1 MIRPISFYFF
11 FMNIIVIPDASMIVI
26 PLIEKNGHTYLSPS
40 NFSRHD
46 NMDICEGNL
55 TFDNLITKYSSSE
68 IPSGVKSRLFLFS
81 KVIDEADA
89 AIIIGK
95 RPNNYKKLYSPL
107 NDLILFGGNACNNAH
122 SLFVKIVNDLDIPT
136 LKLAFPTTQAEIIS
150 LIDKTNY
157 FLRNLD
163 SIDEIGVDL
172 RPKRKQYSVYKIKKI
187 LNNVNP

>member
-1 MIRPISFYFF
+1 
-11 FMNIIVIPDASMIVI
+11 MNVIVIPDTSMIVI

-40 NFSRHD
+40 NFSRYD

-68 IPSGVKSRLFLFS
+68 LPSGVRSRLFLFS
-81 KVIDEADA
+81 KVVERADA

-95 RPNNYKKLYSPL
+95 RPRNYARMYSSL

-122 SLFVKIVNDLDIPT
+122 SLFVKIVNDLDIPA
-136 LKLAFPTTQAEIIS
+136 LKLAFPTTQKEIID
-150 LIDKTNY
+150 LIDKTNR

-163 SIDEIGVDL
+163 SVEEVGVDL
-172 RPKRKQYSVYKIKKI
+172 TVKREKYPFSDVKKI
-187 LNNVNP
+187 LNNNSF